1 MKAHLAT
8 AFFALIALSAFAA
21 EVSPGDAE
29 YAVASWLRRDMSPMG
44 SAFRSHRGKARR
56 FVRADGRTLG
66 HVVAVEGGGYV
77 VTSGD
82 TRIDPI
88 VCFSPDGIPNLD
100 DGPLAALIRADLEA
114 RAELV
119 DAGVR
124 PDARGP
130 LQAVVDAGNRLP
142 AQEDAAE
149 TEWYDL
155 LDLPPSAGGL
165 LRSVGG
171 QMASSGGLSSISDV
185 RVKPMVKAKWDQS
198 TFGRPK
204 KNTFNYYTPSHY
216 VCGCVATAFAQVMRH
231 WKYPTASVAPQVF
244 PCSVNLSLCQHQS
257 MLPLFVNDYTMKGG
271 KYDWSK
277 MPFTSSQCTSD
288 AQRKAI
294 GKLTYDI
301 GVVSQMDWDVTGSG
315 TWGTIVAE
323 RMGSV
328 FGYKGAMG
336 YRTYNET
343 STPNDNEKNAIYASI
358 DAGMPVVVGIRGGSG
373 GHEVVL
379 DGYGYKSNK
388 LYTHVNCGWS
398 GSQNVWYAM
407 FGGQVTTHAFNY
419 FNEVIYNIHPTKS
432 GAILSGRVTS
442 GGKPVK
448 GVVVTLADAA
458 SKFTARTNAKGIYAI
473 RFTKAGTFRLSAST
487 SSKASAV
494 STIKLSLGQPS
505 ATVKKSWYLPQ
516 WNPCGTVGNRWDVG
530 LTLSTKA
537 KVKAA
542 DGKSTDGVKLTWN
555 KVSGAK
561 GYVIYRDGVRLA
573 DITGY
578 KTATFTDR
586 TAKGGVKYSYSVS
599 VVTSSGVEVAG
610 SADTGWAKPCFKI
623 DRTKQ
628 VVDKNGG
635 TLTFKVTSNVDW
647 GVDATTS
654 KTSGSLIFGT
664 ATWATWSIVR
674 KVPDS
679 TLTVKVGRY
688 PNANPLQNI
697 GYAFNLVGTGK
708 VAALTAEV
716 WQMPNES
723 GVAGRYAAG
732 TFTGATATT
741 YDGYVYNVALKQ
753 LVGTLTV
760 NAAAKKSGKSAV
772 SASVVVGTKK
782 YSYSNGTT
790 KDGAVAGLKS
800 STKGAGKLTLRL
812 GADGLEG
819 TYGSYAVY
827 GSRRGIAGPAYAG
840 DWTAG
845 YVQLAGDT
853 GLDGR
858 FRFAVADSGS
868 VRVTAVAPNAKSAS
882 ASAWLVA
889 ASDGSAHVPVQITMP
904 NAKLVKY
911 LFRLKRDGTLASVQ
925 FEEGSPCPT
934 DVSSAGGRAVEPT
947 SLSWENM
954 YGNAAVFMT
963 GVAYTGFFAVNERA
977 YPATFAVTGLPP
989 GLTCLA
995 ATGAVTGVPTTA
1007 GGHSVKVAVRR
1018 AANESASPPKTL
1030 EKTFSKTVLPL
1041 AWEATGTFAG
1051 TATNKSGAVGISKVS
1066 VTGAGRISGSC
1077 TLGGKTW
1084 RFSASNYAASSCW
1097 SRQYGSNLVIS
1108 ATATCGKTKKDV
1120 SLVCAANGG
1129 QPLIYGSIG
1138 GSAYGV
1144 LAVRSLWDRTELQA
1158 KFSAWQGDYSFTPPG
1173 GGSLTLAV
1181 GANGVAKVAGKLKNG
1196 RKISLSTQVIVD
1208 SRGKWC
1214 EAVLYAPAQTVSGK
1228 SYKEFSAIVKFDKTT
1243 RKCQSIDAL

>member
-1 MKAHLAT
+1 MKIHVLA
-8 AFFALIALSAFAA
+8 ASFALIALSVLAA
-21 EVSPGDAE
+21 EVTPGEAE
-29 YAVASWLRRDMSPMG
+29 YAVGSWLRRDESPLG
-44 SAFRSHRGKARR
+44 TGFRSHRGRARR

-77 VTSGD
+77 VTAGD
-82 TRIDPI
+82 TRIEPI
-88 VCFSPDGIPNLD
+88 VCFSPDGDLNVD

-114 RAELV
+114 RLELV
-119 DAGVR
+119 EGGVR

-130 LQAVVDAGNRLP
+130 LRAVVEDENWLSVQKGDA
-142 AQEDAAE
+142 EAE
-149 TEWYDL
+149 WDDL
-155 LDLPPSAGGL
+155 LDLPLSAAGL
-165 LRSVGG
+165 LQSVGG
-171 QMASSGGLSSISDV
+171 QMKASSGGLSSISDV

-204 KNTFNYYTPSHY
+204 KNTFNYYTPYHY

-231 WKYPTASVAPQVF
+231 WKYPTKSVTPQTF
-244 PCSVNLSLCQHQS
+244 QCSENSSLCMDQS
-257 MLPLFVNDYTMKGG
+257 MIFLFLKNHTMKGG

-277 MPFTSSQCTSD
+277 MPYTSSQCTSTT
-288 AQRKAI
+288 QRKAL
-294 GKLTYDI
+294 GKLTYDV
-301 GVVSQMDWDVTGSG
+301 GVVSQMDWDITGSG

-328 FGYKGAMG
+328 FGYKGAMS
-336 YRTYNET
+336 YRTLNET
-343 STPNDNEKNAIYASI
+343 STPDANEKNAIYASI

-379 DGYGYKSNK
+379 DGYGYKSKK

-407 FGGQVTTHAFNY
+407 FGGKVTNYAFKY
-419 FNEVIYNIHPTKS
+419 FNEVNYNIHPTKA

-448 GVVVTLADAA
+448 GAVVTLSHTAST
-458 SKFTARTNAKGIYAI
+458 SKFTAKTNAKGIYAI

-487 SSKASAV
+487 SSKASTV
-494 STIKLSLGQPS
+494 STVNLVLGQS
-505 ATVKKSWYLPQ
+505 AGTTKGNGSISWAST
-516 WNPCGTVGNRWDVG
+516 GTVGNRWGVD
-530 LTLSTKA
+530 LSLSAKA

-542 DGKSTDGVKLTWN
+542 DGKSTAGVKLTWN

-573 DITGY
+573 DIAGS
-578 KTATFTDR
+578 KTVSYTDK

-599 VVTSSGVEVAG
+599 VVTASGGEIAG
-610 SADTGWAKPCFKI
+610 NADKGWAKPCFKI

-635 TLTFKVTSNVDW
+635 TLTFKITSNVDW
-647 GVDATTS
+647 GV
-654 KTSGSLIFGT
+654 GT
-664 ATWATWSIVR
+664 ATSQSSGKITAGTSTWATWSIVR

-679 TLTVKVGRY
+679 TLTVKVYGY
-688 PNANPLQNI
+688 PTAYLPQNVS
-697 GYAFNLVGTGK
+697 YTFNLVGSGK
-708 VAALTAEV
+708 VAALKAAV

-723 GVAGRYAAG
+723 GVAGKYVPG
-732 TFTGATATT
+732 TFTGAAATT
-741 YDGYVYNVALKQ
+741 YDGYVYNTALKQ

-760 NAAAKKSGKSAV
+760 KAAAKKSGKSAV
-772 SASVVVGTKK
+772 SASVVIGTKK
-782 YSYSNGTT
+782 YAYSKGTT
-790 KDGAVAGLKS
+790 TSGAVKGLKS
-800 STKGAGKLTLRL
+800 STKGAGTLTLRL

-827 GSRRGIAGPAYAG
+827 GSRRGICGTDYSG

-845 YVQLAGDT
+845 YVQIAGDT

-858 FRFAVADSGS
+858 FRFVVADSGS

-889 ASDGSAHVPVQITMP
+889 AADGSAHVPVQITMP

-934 DVSSAGGRAVEPT
+934 DVKSAGGRAQEPT
-947 SLSWENM
+947 SLTWENM
-954 YGNAAVFMT
+954 YDAAVFMT
-963 GVAYTGFFAVNERA
+963 GVAYTGFFAVNARA
-977 YPATFAVTGLPP
+977 YPAAFTATGLPP
-989 GLTCLA
+989 GLSCSA
-995 ATGAVTGVPTTA
+995 ATGAVAGVPKTN
-1007 GGHSVKVAVRR
+1007 GQYSVKVAVRR
-1018 AANESASPPKTL
+1018 AANLAAKPL

-1041 AWEATGTFAG
+1041 AWQAAGTFAG
-1051 TATNKSGAVGISKVS
+1051 TVTNRSGAVGIAKVS
-1066 VTGAGRISGSC
+1066 VTDAGRISGSC

-1084 RFSASNYAASSCW
+1084 KFSASSYAANSTW
-1097 SRQYGSNLVIS
+1097 SKQYGSNLVIS
-1108 ATATCGKTKKDV
+1108 ATATCGKSKKAV
-1120 SLVCAANGG
+1120 SLVCTPNGG

-1138 GSAYGV
+1138 GSTYGV
-1144 LAVRSLWDRTELQA
+1144 LAVRSLWDRPELKTKLA
-1158 KFSAWQGDYSFTPPG
+1158 EWQGSYSFTPPG
-1173 GGSLTLAV
+1173 GGSLTLTV
-1181 GANGVAKVAGKLKNG
+1181 GADGVAKVAGKLKNG
-1196 RKISLSTQVIVD
+1196 RKISLSTQVLVD
-1208 SRGKWC
+1208 SRGGGC

-1228 SYKEFSAIVKFDKTT
+1228 SYKEFSVIVKFDKTT
-1243 RKCQSIDAL
+1243 RKCLPVDVL